1 MNVDIRS
8 SQDFI
13 KYIESTFQE
22 VFVANS
28 HIEKDI
34 KKLNEKYISLI
45 DIYKILAERH
55 KDHVTTLDIFNFQNK
70 LIANDISHIYRKY
83 QHICNRMYCQYYK
96 LYCEICKFVTVTM
109 NIPLESIEELSNVTP
124 LQEYD
129 DMRHDRIYE
138 FTQIVN
144 VQMQLCSL
152 LRFLLDRI
160 SVIRNK
166 NDQYDKIK
174 DTGIHISSYVIA
186 IKYTN
191 QNIANNFDIYMNNLS
206 SYNNC
211 IFNYFRRLLAT
222 LEDTMKDILDTIS
235 FDKLYKH
242 IDILDGDVDVDLD
255 DDTVASRKI
264 VHSLD
269 SHKHTTD
276 YTKKSGEESDSDDD
290 LDDEYS
296 NNVINKLINGND
308 NDNDLSDI
316 ELDIE

>member
-1 MNVDIRS
+1 MNIDIRS

-34 KKLNEKYISLI
+34 KKLNDKYISLI

-55 KDHVTTLDIFNFQNK
+55 KEHITTLDIFNFQNK

-83 QHICNRMYCQYYK
+83 QHICNRMYCQYYR
-96 LYCEICKFVTVTM
+96 LYCEICKFITVTM
-109 NIPLESIEELSNVTP
+109 NTPLESIEELSNITP

-129 DMRHDRIYE
+129 DMRHDKIYE

-144 VQMQLCSL
+144 VHMQLCAL

-160 SVIRNK
+160 AVIRNK

-174 DTGIHISSYVIA
+174 DTGIHISTYVIA
-186 IKYTN
+186 IKNTN
-191 QNIANNFDIYMNNLS
+191 QNVANNFDIYMNNLGF
-206 SYNNC
+206 YNKC
-211 IFNYFRRLLAT
+211 IFNYFHRLLAT
-222 LEDTMKDILDTIS
+222 LKDTIKNILDTIS
-235 FDKLYKH
+235 FDKLYEY
-242 IDILDGDVDVDLD
+242 IDVLDVDVLDVDVD
-255 DDTVASRKI
+255 TAAASSKI

-276 YTKKSGEESDSDDD
+276 YTKESGDESGDESDS
-290 LDDEYS
+290 DDEYS

-308 NDNDLSDI
+308 NDLNDI